1 MTSWCIAAGAGGLV
15 LLGLGFA
22 LGRWLRNRPGD
33 GDYLTVLK
41 ETEPADPL
49 LQSQIAASLGTL
61 PRPDLFAG
69 LRAWANGG
77 APGEIDDLR
86 QQVRTLQVYVLGMDT
101 RYAQR
106 EQVAWIS
113 LTVFALAFGILG
125 AGATIVWAAVELL
138 GGK

>member
-1 MTSWCIAAGAGGLV
+1 MTSWWIAAGVGGLV
-15 LLGLGFA
+15 LLCSGFA
-22 LGRWLRNRPGD
+22 LGRWLHSRSD
-33 GDYLTVLK
+33 DDYLAVPK
-41 ETEPADPL
+41 ETEPPDPL
-49 LQSQIAASLGTL
+49 LESQISASLGAL

-77 APGEIDDLR
+77 APGEIEDLR

-113 LTVFALAFGILG
+113 LTVFALAFGIVG
-125 AGATIVWAAVELL
+125 AGTTVVWAAVELL